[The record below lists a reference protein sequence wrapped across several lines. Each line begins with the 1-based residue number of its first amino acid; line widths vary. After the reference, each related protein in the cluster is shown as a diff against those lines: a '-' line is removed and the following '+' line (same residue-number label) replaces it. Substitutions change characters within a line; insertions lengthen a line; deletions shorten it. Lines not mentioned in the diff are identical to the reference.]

1 MDSPLYEIAI
11 FQMYTLIILGICL
24 LISSGRKISKAVAL
38 VGYLFISM
46 VAFGSYTGH
55 VMAQSVDK
63 SSTVLYVGCIIA
75 IVLPILFT
83 TNLGRHLSINIVA
96 SFLYDVLRFL
106 ARSFSS
112 VLGVFFRRR

>member
-1 MDSPLYEIAI
+1 MEFVLYKIAI
-11 FQMYTLIILGICL
+11 FQMYTLIILGVCL
-24 LISSGRKISKAVAL
+24 LLSSGKRISKAVAL

-46 VAFGSYTGH
+46 VLFGSYTG
-55 VMAQSVDK
+55 ARSADEN
-63 SSTVLYVGCIIA
+63 STVLYVGCAMA
-75 IVLPILFT
+75 IVLPVLFV
-83 TNLGRHLSINIVA
+83 TNLGKHLAINMVA